1 MPVQRKMKFL
11 IKFSIAVLILGALG
25 TYGYFR
31 ARAYLKQ
38 RNKPT
43 YRFAEVVR
51 GEIVSVVNA
60 TGTVQPV
67 LSVQIGAFVSGPID
81 KLDAEFND
89 EVTEGQ
95 VLAKIDPLIYDA
107 RMKGDQAALETRRA
121 EVIRAEALL
130 EQAENDLKRAESL
143 RTKNEKY
150 ISVAEMD
157 RVKSNCRSAEA
168 QLLVAKAM
176 VKQAEASLE
185 HSQAN
190 LDYTEIKSPVAG
202 IIIDRKIEHGQ
213 TLTAQF
219 QTPHLFTVAPD
230 MDKRMH
236 IFASVDESEIGLILE
251 AERTNQKVE
260 FTVDAYPDDLFEGVI
275 FQVRLNPS
283 TFQNVVTYPVVV
295 EAPNPDMKL
304 LPGMTA
310 NISFQVENRED
321 VVKIP
326 NAALRFY
333 PKTEQV
339 REEDRKLLEGSADE
353 KEADDDSAEMEEE
366 LSAKQKVTA
375 NKDRDRRHVW
385 IVEGEFLKAVEI
397 TTGLGDNKH
406 TELVSGE
413 IKEGQKL
420 VTGIAPSS

>member
-1 MPVQRKMKFL
+1 MKFL
-11 IKFSIAVLILGALG
+11 LKFSILVLILGALG
-25 TYGYFR
+25 TYGYFWV
-31 ARAYLKQ
+31 RAYLKE
-38 RNKPT
+38 RNKPN
-43 YRFAEVVR
+43 YRFAEVVQ

-67 LSVQIGAFVSGPID
+67 LSVQVGAFVSGPID
-81 KLDAEFND
+81 ELDAEFND
-89 EVTEGQ
+89 VVTKGQ
-95 VLAKIDPLIYDA
+95 LLAKIDPLIYDA
-107 RMKGDQAALETRRA
+107 RKKGDEAALETREA

-130 EQAENDLKRAESL
+130 EQAENDLKRAENL
-143 RTKNEKY
+143 WKKNEKY

-168 QLLVAKAM
+168 QLAVAKAM
-176 VKQAEASLE
+176 VKQAQASLDN
-185 HSQAN
+185 SKAN
-190 LDYTEIKSPVAG
+190 LDYTEIRSPVAG
-202 IIIDRKIEHGQ
+202 RIIDRKIEHGQ

-230 MDKRMH
+230 MDERMH
-236 IFASVDESEIGLILE
+236 IFASVDEADIGLILN
-251 AERTNQKVE
+251 AERTKQKVE
-260 FTVDAYPDDLFEGVI
+260 FTVDAYPDDLFEGAI
-275 FQVRLNPS
+275 YQVRLNPN

-295 EAPNPDMKL
+295 EAPNLEMKL

-310 NISFQVENRED
+310 NLSFQVEKKED

-339 REEDRKLLEGSADE
+339 RKEDRKLLEGVEDE
-353 KEADDDSAEMEEE
+353 MESDDDSAEMGEE

-375 NKDRDRRHVW
+375 NQDRDRRHVW
-385 IVEGEFLKAVEI
+385 VVDGEFLRAVEI
-397 TTGLGDNKH
+397 VTGLGDNQY

-413 IKEGQKL
+413 INEGQKL

>member
-1 MPVQRKMKFL
+1 MKFL
-11 IKFSIAVLILGALG
+11 VKFSIVVLILGAIG
-25 TYGYFR
+25 TYGYYWV
-31 ARAYLKQ
+31 RAYLKE

-43 YRFAEVVR
+43 YRFAEVVE

-81 KLDAEFND
+81 ELCVEFNE
-89 EVTEGQ
+89 EVAEGQ
-95 VLAKIDPLIYDA
+95 VLAKIDSRIYDA
-107 RMKGDQAALETRRA
+107 RVKGDEAALETRKA

-130 EQAENDLKRAESL
+130 KQARNDLNRAEQL
-143 RTKNEKY
+143 RKKNPKY
-150 ISVAEMD
+150 ISDAEMD
-157 RVKSNCRSAEA
+157 RVEAACDSAEA
-168 QLLVAKAM
+168 QLAVAEAS
-176 VKQAEASLE
+176 VKQADATLDNSM
-185 HSQAN
+185 AN
-190 LDYTEIKSPVAG
+190 LNYTVIKSPVAG
-202 IIIDRKIEHGQ
+202 MIIDRKIEHGQ

-230 MDKRMH
+230 MDKKMH
-236 IFASVDESEIGLILE
+236 VFASVDESEIGLVLN
-251 AERTNQKVE
+251 AERTKQKVE
-260 FTVDAYPDDLFEGVI
+260 FTVDAYPDDLFEGTI
-275 FQVRLNPS
+275 FQVRLTPE

-295 EAPNPDMKL
+295 EAPNPDIKL

-310 NISFQVENRED
+310 NLSFQVEKKED

-339 REEDRKLLEGSADE
+339 REEDRKLLEGVEDE
-353 KEADDDSAEMEEE
+353 MESDDDSAEMEED

-385 IVEGEFLKAVEI
+385 IVDGEFLKAVEI